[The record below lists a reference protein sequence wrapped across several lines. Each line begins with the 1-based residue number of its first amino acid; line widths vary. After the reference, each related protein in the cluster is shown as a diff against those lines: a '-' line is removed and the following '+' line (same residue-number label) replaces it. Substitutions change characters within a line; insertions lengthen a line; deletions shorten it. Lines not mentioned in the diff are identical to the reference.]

1 MTAAPAA
8 RDSAIVIRVADDAD
22 AAAIARLTTA
32 LGYPT
37 ETKVAA
43 DRLSRLLGRNDHR
56 VWIAERCQEVIGWL
70 QAHAC
75 DVLESGFRVE
85 IVGLIVAADARRSGV
100 GRALVQQAETWAR
113 ELGATAII
121 VRSNVQRAESH
132 RFYPALGFATTKTQS
147 VYRKNL
153 VGPV

>member
-1 MTAAPAA
+1 MIAAPAA
-8 RDSAIVIRVADDAD
+8 QDPAIVIRLANDAD

-43 DRLSRLLGRNDHR
+43 NRLRRLLGRDDQR
-56 VWIAERCQEVIGWL
+56 VWVAARCQEVIGWL

-75 DVLESGFRVE
+75 DVLESGYRVE
-85 IVGLIVAADARRSGV
+85 IVGLIVAANARRNGV
-100 GRALVQQAETWAR
+100 GRALVQQAEAWAR
-113 ELGATAII
+113 QLGASAIV

-132 RFYPALGFATTKTQS
+132 RFYPALGFATTKTQA

-153 VGPV
+153 VDPV